1 MAQIKDE
8 NQSKQQQKENETLNK
23 NKLKKVVYT
32 LKPALM
38 LENWFGL
45 FRFSIVNEEELVP
58 PNAKLKIFG
67 VILSIFFI
75 VMFAVFVDF
84 PDTET
89 ESIMELMD
97 EVPSMVV
104 LSQYF
109 IASITTSSCLSAI
122 AIRIFETFAELDSML
137 LITTTQDF
145 YNKSRYQTNKYLI
158 ILGVSHIISST
169 LDLLTDDEI
178 VWCKLFVLPIYFL
191 QKLEVL
197 TFCKL
202 IVMIQCRLQI
212 INKYLTNFIEEQEKN
227 KALVFTLAES
237 NPKKTDKFNWI
248 GCPSPNNMKIRD
260 LATMYDVIGTICSL
274 INDLFNIQI
283 FMTLVSTFTY
293 IVIAI
298 WSTLYFYRAPNFTFG
313 TLTTIIIWC
322 ITIILSVV
330 VMSFVCER
338 LVSVRNNTK
347 ILVNKVIMNYDLPK
361 TMRVQAKAFMELIEA
376 WPLKIMVYDMFSV
389 DISLMLKF
397 ISVATT
403 YLIVI
408 IQLSHFV

>member
-122 AIRIFETFAELDSML
+122 AIRIFETFADLDSML

-178 VWCKLFVLPIYFL
+178 VWCKFFVLPIYFL

-361 TMRVQAKAFMELIEA
+361 TMRVQAKAFMELIES

>member
-1 MAQIKDE
+1 MAHIKDE
-8 NQSKQQQKENETLNK
+8 NQSKQQQKEHETLNK

-45 FRFSIVNEEELVP
+45 SDFLLVNEDELVLLMQTE
-58 PNAKLKIFG
+58 KFG

-122 AIRIFETFAELDSML
+122 AIRIFETFADLDSML

-178 VWCKLFVLPIYFL
+178 VWCKFFVLPIYFL

-361 TMRVQAKAFMELIEA
+361 TMRVQAKAFMELIES